1 MRILA
6 PSSLIYL
13 VNQFPCILPVSHLHG
28 HFYSKADLNQ
38 GLASFTWLCFNS
50 IGLLL
55 PYENAFPTLLRLW
68 NLIPD
73 CLLIWVPCL
82 FLMGSEFSIWLP
94 PNIESFLTL
103 LRYFLAG
110 LECMPSLFCL
120 GSDSTQRVVPFA
132 DTSVALPSAL
142 GLQYCIPECSQVQTL
157 SSSCLR
163 SSSLPGLPQCIDT
176 LF

>member
-1 MRILA
+1 MATSPPNQTWSRLWLVS
-6 PSSLIYL
+6 PVFGSHSL
-13 VNQFPCILPVSHLHG
+13 
-28 HFYSKADLNQ
+28 
-38 GLASFTWLCFNS
+38 
-50 IGLLL
+50 GLLL
-55 PYENAFPTLLRLW
+55 PYENTFPPLLRLW

-73 CLLIWVPCL
+73 CLLIWMPCL

-103 LRYFLAG
+103 LRSPLAG

-142 GLQYCIPECSQVQTL
+142 GLQYCVQGCSRVQTL

-163 SSSLPGLPQCIDT
+163 SDFLPGMPQCIDS

>member
-1 MRILA
+1 MVTSPLN
-6 PSSLIYL
+6 LIWTRLWL
-13 VNQFPCILPVSHLHG
+13 VSPAFGSH
-28 HFYSKADLNQ
+28 
-38 GLASFTWLCFNS
+38 S

-55 PYENAFPTLLRLW
+55 PNGNTFPTLLRLW

-73 CLLIWVPCL
+73 CLLIWMPCL
-82 FLMGSEFSIWLP
+82 FLMGSEFSVWLP

-103 LRYFLAG
+103 LRYPLAG

-120 GSDSTQRVVPFA
+120 GSDSTQRSVLFVDA
-132 DTSVALPSAL
+132 SVALPSTL
-142 GLQYCIPECSQVQTL
+142 GLQYCVPRCSQVQTP

-163 SSSLPGLPQCIDT
+163 SNPLPGPPQCTDT